1 MSIDTRG
8 EIDATLTPIELQCN
22 WRAMELS
29 VGDVLAL
36 IFSLAII
43 GVLIIYI
50 LESKN
55 II

>member
-8 EIDATLTPIELQCN
+8 EIDASLEPIELSCN
-22 WRAMELS
+22 WQLVELS
-29 VGDVLAL
+29 IGDVLAL
-36 IFSLAII
+36 IFSLAMIAAF
-43 GVLIIYI
+43 IIYI